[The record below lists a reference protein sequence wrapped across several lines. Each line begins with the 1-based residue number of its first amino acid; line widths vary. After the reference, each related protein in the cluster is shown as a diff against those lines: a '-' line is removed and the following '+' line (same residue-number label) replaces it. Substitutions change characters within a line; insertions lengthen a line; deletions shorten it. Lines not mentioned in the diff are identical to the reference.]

1 MSQGNFNTIDTH
13 LPDRH
18 YDQVPFQDLQARFK
32 AAVPSATTIA
42 ATRIVT
48 PEQAESLIAQG
59 KADGVALGR
68 ALTVDPDWPRKAEQ
82 GEAAGIRLC
91 IGCNHCWDGLH
102 EGSAALT
109 CVHNPVVGRETEL
122 SAVVPAQEPGTIVV
136 LGGGPAGMEAAR
148 LAAARGHQV
157 VLFEKE
163 HVLGGKVVTG
173 AKSGRARRIR
183 QCFKLSRTRSAP
195 IEQYRLAHGR
205 SRIGRDRHFALAE
218 GCRRRDRR
226 HALAPEI
233 GGDGSIPVV
242 VTGFETVAPELRASM

>member
-1 MSQGNFNTIDTH
+1 MSVRLVRQFIDEGLIDYVSLSQGNFNTIDTH

-18 YDQVPFQDLQARFK
+18 YEQVPFQDLHAKLK
-32 AAVPSATTIA
+32 AAVPAATTIA

-82 GEAAGIRLC
+82 GEADRIRLC

-122 SAVVPAQEPGTIVV
+122 
-136 LGGGPAGMEAAR
+136 
-148 LAAARGHQV
+148 LA
-157 VLFEKE
+157 L
-163 HVLGGKVVTG
+163 
-173 AKSGRARRIR
+173 
-183 QCFKLSRTRSAP
+183 
-195 IEQYRLAHGR
+195 
-205 SRIGRDRHFALAE
+205 
-218 GCRRRDRR
+218 
-226 HALAPEI
+226 
-233 GGDGSIPVV
+233 
-242 VTGFETVAPELRASM
+242 